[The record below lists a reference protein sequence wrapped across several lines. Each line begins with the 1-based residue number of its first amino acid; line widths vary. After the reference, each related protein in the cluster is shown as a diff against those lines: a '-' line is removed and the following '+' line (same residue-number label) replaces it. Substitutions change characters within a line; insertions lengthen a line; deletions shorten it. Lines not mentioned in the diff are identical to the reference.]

1 MVFVHVFVC
10 TLVYQVL
17 FVGYW
22 MLYRMNLVLWNMLL
36 ILKLFED
43 IQSYLITGLAAFNT
57 INMNLVWYSLKLI
70 RCVTILLSTR
80 NDQIILSDIAGIILR
95 YVDKIISN
103 ILSAIEGIITSNID
117 KIILS
122 AIDKIISN
130 ILSHIQAIILSNIGG
145 IIWSAIDVIILS
157 VVDIIISCIFR
168 YLWNCLVCY

>member
-1 MVFVHVFVC
+1 
-10 TLVYQVL
+10 
-17 FVGYW
+17 
-22 MLYRMNLVLWNMLL
+22 MLL

-57 INMNLVWYSLKLI
+57 INMNLVWYLLKLI
-70 RCVTILLSTR
+70 RCITILLSTR

-117 KIILS
+117 QIISS

-130 ILSHIQAIILSNIGG
+130 ILSDMQAIISSDIGG
-145 IIWSAIDVIILS
+145 IIWNNIHKIMLNEI
-157 VVDIIISCIFR
+157 
-168 YLWNCLVCY
+168 